1 MKSSVLDSYAL
12 IAYLLKEPGYEKV
25 VAVLER
31 ASIDNV
37 KVLMCSPNWAE
48 LRYILAR
55 RLGEEEWESL
65 RTKLLGLPIEVVDA
79 DRSLAEKAGKFK
91 TTKRMSLADCFAAA
105 LAQEHKAAVYTGDPE
120 FKEVEGEVEIV
131 WLAKPE

>member
-25 VAVLER
+25 VGVLER
-31 ASIDNV
+31 ASSEDV

-55 RLGEEEWESL
+55 RLGEGEWESL

-79 DRSLAEKAGKFK
+79 DRLLAERAGKFK
-91 TTKRMSLADCFAAA
+91 TDRKS
-105 LAQEHKAAVYTGDPE
+105 V
-120 FKEVEGEVEIV
+120 V
-131 WLAKPE
+131 